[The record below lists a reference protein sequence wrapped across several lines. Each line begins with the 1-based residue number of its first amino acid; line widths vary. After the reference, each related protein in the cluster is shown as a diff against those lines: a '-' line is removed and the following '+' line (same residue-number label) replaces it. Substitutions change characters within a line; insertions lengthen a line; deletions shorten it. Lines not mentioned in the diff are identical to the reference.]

1 MSKESIGGK
10 GMATLQTIQARLAA
24 RFAEPLPDFY
34 VRRIIFWQDEERA
47 FEQMLEELDIPDVKM
62 VKLTGTNNFAVK
74 KLLLHDDVASN
85 YLIYNP
91 FSYSDQAENWL
102 RDIELY
108 SETFRADL
116 VSLQMQELGVAES
129 PAMRKTMKLY
139 RKFFA
144 NKERVAKLVRLDHR
158 YETPL
163 ALHTDMMAVL
173 AGLPG
178 GSVQEVLIAVL
189 AGSLDEKENVALVN
203 INKFGSIEAFWQL
216 VQRCTGFVHDEEK
229 TLADLAVHVL
239 VSALAQTMDVS
250 ALRGL
255 EGHFSEAHTAFCY
268 SVVSEWRSQVEH
280 EALHLLC
287 RDVEAQLGLG
297 ARFETLTLE
306 TLETSDV
313 FPAIDEAILSRFF
326 AEVAEGVIKPEAMQ
340 KVLDVRRTC
349 GWYGYFTAYYDCLRA
364 LCEMQ
369 LFYQGH
375 AAGFHMV
382 EPKKVWDFYT
392 VTACKMDSHY
402 RHFLTAFASALTEG
416 AVMLEDQLKQVAD
429 YVERLYQNWF
439 LNEMSACWMKAA
451 GGELT
456 ALGYVSEVVRQQ
468 DFYARFVQ
476 PVTKK
481 NTRAFVI
488 VSDALRYEVAAE
500 LGERLLRA
508 THGSVA
514 MESMQAVFPSIT
526 KFGMATLLPGRK
538 LAMNADGDVQR
549 DGLATRSTRE
559 REQVLQRANVKSVA
573 VTYQDLL
580 AMKRNDRHALVGGK
594 EVVYIYHNTIDA
606 MGDKLA
612 TEQKVFAACEDALNE
627 LMNMVRIITSDMQGT
642 AIYITADHG
651 FLCTRSPL
659 AEYAKMSQNAIAGE
673 VVEIGRRY
681 ALTTLS
687 AQAPQLLPVRVDAL
701 VDGHAVQGYT
711 PRDTT
716 RIKISGGGAGYVH
729 GGASLQEMVVPVVVF
744 RNLRASSKGYVEST
758 DAELILLSEKRRITN
773 LIFALDFLQKQP
785 VDEKTLACEYTVYM
799 VDEEG
804 AVVSDRKL
812 VIADRTSA
820 NASERV
826 FHVRFNLKGG
836 AYDKNRAYRLVIA
849 GGKGMPAEIP
859 FTIDIAFADDFG
871 FDW

>member
-1 MSKESIGGK
+1 MSKENSGGK

-34 VRRIIFWQDEERA
+34 QRRIIFWHDEERS
-47 FEQMLEELDIPDVKM
+47 FEQMLEELALADVKM

-74 KLLLHDDVASN
+74 KLLLHDDVTST

-129 PAMRKTMKLY
+129 PVMRKTMKLY

-144 NKERVAKLVRLDHR
+144 NKERVAKLARLNHR

-189 AGSLDEKENVALVN
+189 SGSMDEKENGALVN
-203 INKFGSIEAFWQL
+203 ISKFGSIEAFWQL

-229 TLADLAVHVL
+229 TLAELAAHVL
-239 VSALAQTMDVS
+239 VSALAQTMGTD

-255 EGHFSEAHTAFCY
+255 EEHFSEAHTAFCY
-268 SVVSEWRSQVEH
+268 SVVSEWRSQAEH
-280 EALHLLC
+280 EALYLLC

-297 ARFETLTLE
+297 TRFDKMTLE
-306 TLETSDV
+306 TLVAADI

-326 AEVAEGVIKPEAMQ
+326 AEVAEGVIKAETMQ
-340 KVLDVRRTC
+340 KVIDVRRTC
-349 GWYGYFTAYYDCLRA
+349 GWYGRFMAYYDCLRA

-369 LFYQGH
+369 LFYQNHVG
-375 AAGFHMV
+375 GFHVV
-382 EPKKVWDFYT
+382 EPAKVWRLYT
-392 VTACKMDSHY
+392 ESAYKMDDYY
-402 RHFLTAFASALTEG
+402 RHFQTAFGMALTES
-416 AVMLEDQLKQVAD
+416 VTMLEDQLKQMAD

-439 LNEMSACWMKAA
+439 LNELSQCWTKAA
-451 GGELT
+451 EGEL
-456 ALGYVSEVVRQQ
+456 ANLGYVSEVARQQ
-468 DFYARFVQ
+468 DFYMWYVQ
-476 PVTKK
+476 ALTKK

-488 VSDALRYEVAAE
+488 ISDALRFEVAAE
-500 LGERLLRA
+500 LGTRLSRA
-508 THGSVA
+508 THGAVTL
-514 MESMQAVFPSIT
+514 ESMQAMFPSIT
-526 KFGMATLLPGRK
+526 KFGMAALLPGRK
-538 LAMNADGDVQR
+538 LAMNADGDVLR

-580 AMKRNDRHALVGGK
+580 AMKRSDRHALVGGK

-651 FLCTRSPL
+651 FLYTRSPL

-681 ALTTLS
+681 ALTTLT
-687 AQAPQLLPVRVDAL
+687 AQAPQLLSVRVDAL
-701 VDGHAVQGYT
+701 VDGHAVQGFT
-711 PRDTT
+711 PRDAT

-729 GGASLQEMVVPVVVF
+729 GGTSLQEMVVPVVVF
-744 RNLRASSKGYVEST
+744 RNLRASSKDYVET
-758 DAELILLSEKRRITN
+758 TYAELVLLSEKRRITN

-804 AVVSDRKL
+804 TVVSDRKL

-836 AYDKNRAYRLVIA
+836 AYDKEKKYRLVIA
-849 GGKGMPAEIP
+849 GSKGMSAEIP
-859 FTIDIAFADDFG
+859 FAIDIAFADDFG